1 MNAIQVHYGRE
12 SMNAMPMIK
21 ELIVVKLTA
30 DAVTAKSMYPI
41 TESSE
46 VAMPAEDER
55 IGCNMRK

>member
-1 MNAIQVHYGRE
+1 
-12 SMNAMPMIK
+12 MPMIK